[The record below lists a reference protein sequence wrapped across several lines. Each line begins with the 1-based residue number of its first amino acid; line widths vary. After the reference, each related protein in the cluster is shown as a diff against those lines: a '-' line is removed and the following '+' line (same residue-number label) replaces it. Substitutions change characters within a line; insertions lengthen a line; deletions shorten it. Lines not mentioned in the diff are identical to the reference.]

1 MKSNDQLKRL
11 VLEEY
16 KYMDAKSRLQQ
27 LEKAIEHGPHSMN
40 LSFEKN
46 SREGVLAVSEA
57 GFDSGAVIVRLEGK
71 DGVTVQDDGTPL
83 TDAVRESLSK
93 NEMLNEG
100 RVTPRR
106 AIHYFAEEDE
116 EE

>member
-1 MKSNDQLKRL
+1 MSDIREL
-11 VLEEY
+11 VVEEY

-27 LEKAIEHGPHSMN
+27 VRKAIEHGAHSMD
-40 LSFEKN
+40 LEFEQD

-57 GFDSGAVIVRLEGK
+57 GFDSGSVTVRLEGK
-71 DGVTVQDDGTPL
+71 DGISVQDDGTPL
-83 TDAVRESLSK
+83 SDAVRESLSK
-93 NEMLNEG
+93 NRMLSEG